1 MQRSFASLNPQE
13 ILEVAISIEE
23 RNAGIYHRLAE
34 MFTEFG
40 DQDSLEIAA
49 VFWDMAIE
57 ERNHYALLQQTY
69 REHYG
74 KAGCALTEEGLVELI
89 EVPRLNF
96 SEVLEEGDYS
106 LTARQRAL
114 RVALEA
120 ELSARAFYTEMV
132 KRTPEGALRQLY
144 YELANMEDEH
154 VGLLETQLAGD
165 SADSPT
171 VQ

>member
-1 MQRSFASLNPQE
+1 MQRSFASLNAQE

-40 DQDSLEIAA
+40 EAESLEIAA

-57 ERNHYALLQQTY
+57 ERNHHALLQQTY

-74 KAGCALTEEGLVELI
+74 QEGRPLTEEDMVELI
-89 EVPRLNF
+89 EVPKLSL
-96 SEVLEEGDYS
+96 SEVFEGGDDS
-106 LTARQRAL
+106 LTARQGAL
-114 RVALEA
+114 RVALQA
-120 ELSARAFYTEMV
+120 ELSAQAFYTEMV
-132 KRTPEGALRQLY
+132 KRTSEADLRQLY
-144 YELANMEDEH
+144 YELAHMEDEH
-154 VGLLETQLAGD
+154 VAFLETRLEEDGTE
-165 SADSPT
+165 SPT